1 MPGTAAGVGLAY
13 RPRSPSNALKDIV
26 EDHLGELLRV
36 WDERFR
42 KDHGPFHP
50 RLEKLFEAFG
60 RCGDP
65 HHGFLR
71 LRCPGCAFERLVPF
85 SCKARGLCPSCQ
97 KKRAIAWAE
106 RMVEEVLPHLLRSW
120 VHSGFHVN
128 SDRRVEA
135 GDRRG
140 LESLLEYMERA
151 PVALERLTY
160 RPDGRVL
167 YRGKFH
173 PVLGTDHRLVAGE
186 EFLALLVPHV
196 LLRYE
201 CVIRCYGA
209 ASTAIRKKFG
219 WIKKKT
225 GEIQPQPPAVPVLK
239 GEESG
244 FVKVRRR
251 NWARLIMKVWLDDPE
266 VCPKCGERMKVLAAI
281 SSPSQDGVIEKI
293 LRARGEWN
301 PPWLRAKPPRG
312 PPPANAGPGGSPSV
326 GTRIEYEEGYD
337 PNREDWEFDRDPE
350 GQSAGPN
357 A

>member
-1 MPGTAAGVGLAY
+1 MFRQGT
-13 RPRSPSNALKDIV
+13 
-26 EDHLGELLRV
+26 LRMML
-36 WDERFR
+36 ER
-42 KDHGPFHP
+42 
-50 RLEKLFEAFG
+50 EK
-60 RCGDP
+60 
-65 HHGFLR
+65 
-71 LRCPGCAFERLVPF
+71 
-85 SCKARGLCPSCQ
+85 
-97 KKRAIAWAE
+97 ITAE
-106 RMVEEVLPHLLRSW
+106 RADLLRSW

-350 GQSAGPN
+350 GQSDGPG

>member
-1 MPGTAAGVGLAY
+1 MFRQGT
-13 RPRSPSNALKDIV
+13 
-26 EDHLGELLRV
+26 LRMML
-36 WDERFR
+36 ER
-42 KDHGPFHP
+42 
-50 RLEKLFEAFG
+50 EKIN
-60 RCGDP
+60 P
-65 HHGFLR
+65 
-71 LRCPGCAFERLVPF
+71 ER
-85 SCKARGLCPSCQ
+85 
-97 KKRAIAWAE
+97 AE
-106 RMVEEVLPHLLRSW
+106 LLRSW

-167 YRGKFH
+167 YRGDFH
-173 PVLGTDHRLVAGE
+173 PVLGTDHRLVSGE

-209 ASTAIRKKFG
+209 ASTTIRKKFG
-219 WIKKKT
+219 WIKKTTAET
-225 GEIQPQPPAVPVLK
+225 GEMQPPAVPVLK

-266 VCPKCGERMKVLAAI
+266 ICPKCGERMKVLAAI
-281 SSPSQDGVIEKI
+281 SSPSQDGVIERI

-301 PPWLRAKPPRG
+301 PPGSARSRPGGRHPRARALEEAPR
-312 PPPANAGPGGSPSV
+312 AGPASS
-326 GTRIEYEEGYD
+326 TKGYD
-337 PNREDWEFDRDPE
+337 PNRDNWEVDPDPE
-350 GQSAGPN
+350 AGGEG

>member
-1 MPGTAAGVGLAY
+1 VAYECSSGVIDREGKFHA
-13 RPRSPSNALKDIV
+13 V
-26 EDHLGELLRV
+26 EDIDFAPLEEMFRQGTLRMMI
-36 WDERFR
+36 ER
-42 KDHGPFHP
+42 
-50 RLEKLFEAFG
+50 
-60 RCGDP
+60 
-65 HHGFLR
+65 
-71 LRCPGCAFERLVPF
+71 
-85 SCKARGLCPSCQ
+85 
-97 KKRAIAWAE
+97 KKITAE
-106 RMVEEVLPHLLRSW
+106 RAELLRSW

-167 YRGKFH
+167 YRGNFH
-173 PVLGTDHRLVAGE
+173 PVLGTDHRLISGE

-196 LLRYE
+196 E

-209 ASTAIRKKFG
+209 ASTTIRKKLG

-225 GEIQPQPPAVPVLK
+225 GEMQPQPPAVPVLK

-251 NWARLIMKVWLDDPE
+251 NWARLIMKVWLEDPE

-281 SSPSQDGVIEKI
+281 SSPSQDGVIERI
-293 LRARGEWN
+293 LRARGEGN
-301 PPWLRAKPPRG
+301 PPGSAPSRPEGRHPRARAQEEAPRVR
-312 PPPANAGPGGSPSV
+312 PASSTKKATTRIGRTGSSIETRRGSPAAQAP
-326 GTRIEYEEGYD
+326 D
-337 PNREDWEFDRDPE
+337 PP
-350 GQSAGPN
+350 S
-357 A
+357 